1 MGFSR
6 QDYWSGLPFPSP
18 RDCPNPGIET
28 GSPALQADFLLSESQ
43 GGLLSG
49 KINAVETELNNIHMK
64 LERKW
69 PVYCL
74 VAQSCQTVTCQ
85 APLSLVFSRQKYW
98 NVAISFSILH
108 DWTIIILLIVIEN
121 KIRVTEL
128 RFKTRASSLNILIL
142 ISLKVSR

>member
-74 VAQSCQTVTCQ
+74 VVQSCQTVTCQ

-121 KIRVTEL
+121 KIRVPEL

>member
-64 LERKW
+64 LERK
-69 PVYCL
+69 
-74 VAQSCQTVTCQ
+74 
-85 APLSLVFSRQKYW
+85 
-98 NVAISFSILH
+98 
-108 DWTIIILLIVIEN
+108 
-121 KIRVTEL
+121 
-128 RFKTRASSLNILIL
+128 
-142 ISLKVSR
+142 